1 MKGAVMMKNWKL
13 VLPMLLGFSSLALGQ
28 DAKWAADTGDTAWML
43 VSTALVMLMTPGLA
57 FFYGGLVRSKN
68 ALNTMMMSYIALGIV
83 TILWVT
89 VGFSLAFTTDK
100 DPNFISGILGSFQY
114 AFLNGIDGS
123 AAYPTAGT
131 IPNSLFMIFQM
142 MFAIITPA
150 LISGAIIERMKF
162 KTYLVF
168 IALWLLVVYIP
179 VCHAVW
185 SPDGFLF
192 KMGALDFAGGTVVH
206 ITAGVSALVAAII
219 LGPRRGFGRVAMA
232 PHNVPFV
239 LLGAGLLWFGWFGFN
254 GGSAVAA
261 GGSLATSAFIAT
273 HVAAAT
279 AMVIWSLLEL
289 FKTGHVSAV
298 GAATGAV
305 VGLVAITPASG
316 YVGPMA
322 SIAIGAIAAAVS
334 FGAIQ
339 IKNRLNLDDSLDVF
353 ACHGIGGITGALLT
367 GVFASKA
374 VNSAITG
381 GLLEGNAGQM
391 WTQFLGVAFAIA
403 VAAIGT
409 AVLMYALKAIMGIR
423 PDSRDEEQGLDLAD
437 HGEAGYHGGEY
448 GVTPGAGSIGSSVML
463 SLPVNPKAVAGD

>member
-1 MKGAVMMKNWKL
+1 
-13 VLPMLLGFSSLALGQ
+13 MLLGFSSLALGQ
-28 DAKWAADTGDTAWML
+28 DEKWAADTGDTAWML

-68 ALNTMMMSYIALGIV
+68 SLNTMMMSYIALGVV

-89 VGFSLAFTTDK
+89 IGFSLAFTNDK
-100 DPNFISGILGSFQY
+100 DPNWIPGLLGSLKY
-114 AFLNGIDGS
+114 AFLNGIDGTAPYLP
-123 AAYPTAGT
+123 AAPT

-168 IALWLLVVYIP
+168 IALWLLVVYVP

-185 SPDGFLF
+185 SADGFLF

-261 GGSLATSAFIAT
+261 GGSLASSAFIAT

-279 AMVIWSLLEL
+279 AMVMWSLLEM
-289 FKTGHVSAV
+289 FKTGHISAV

-374 VNSAITG
+374 VNPAITG
-381 GLLEGNAGQM
+381 GLLEGNAGQI
-391 WTQFLGVAFAIA
+391 WTQFLGVAFAVVA
-403 VAAIGT
+403 AAIGT
-409 AVLMYALKAIMGIR
+409 AVLMYALKAMMGLR

-437 HGEAGYHGGEY
+437 HGESGYHGGEY
-448 GVTPGAGSIGSSVML
+448 GVTPGARPIGSSVTL
-463 SLPVNPKAVAGD
+463 SVPVGSKAVAGN

>member
-1 MKGAVMMKNWKL
+1 MKNWKL
-13 VLPMLLGFSSLALGQ
+13 VLPAILALSSLAYGQ
-28 DAKWAADTGDTAWML
+28 DAKWAADTGDTSWML
-43 VSTALVMLMTPGLA
+43 ISTALVMLMTPGLA

-68 ALNTMMMSYIALGIV
+68 ALNTMMMSYIALGLI

-89 VGFSLAFTTDK
+89 VGFSLAFTHDK
-100 DPNFISGILGSFQY
+100 DPNWIPGILGSLQY
-114 AFLNGIDGS
+114 AFLNGIDGT
-123 AAYPTAGT
+123 APYPTAPT
-131 IPNSLFMIFQM
+131 IPNTLFMAFQM

-168 IALWLLVVYIP
+168 IALWLLVVYVP

-206 ITAGVSALVAAII
+206 ITAGVSALVAAMI

-261 GGSLATSAFIAT
+261 GGSLATNAFLVT
-273 HVAAAT
+273 HIAAAT
-279 AMVIWSLLEL
+279 AMVMWSILDII
-289 FKTGHVSAV
+289 KTGHASAV

-316 YVGPMA
+316 FVGPMA
-322 SIAIGAIAAAVS
+322 AIAIGAIAAAVS

-367 GVFASKA
+367 GVFAQKS
-374 VNSAITG
+374 VNSLGI
-381 GLLEGNAGQM
+381 GLLEGNANQL
-391 WTQFLGVAFAIA
+391 WIQLQGVLFAVA
-403 VAAIGT
+403 VAAVGT
-409 AVLMYALKAIMGIR
+409 AVLMFALKAIMGLR
-423 PDSRDEEQGLDLAD
+423 PDSRQEEQGLDLAN
-437 HGEAGYHGGEY
+437 HGESGYHGGEY
-448 GVTPGAGSIGSSVML
+448 GVTAGTSPIGSSVTM
-463 SLPVNPKAVAGD
+463 SVPVKAVAGD